1 MTQEKKNGKIIAIIT
16 MIFLFGMISFVT
28 NLAAPMGIVLKN
40 QFDVSNALGML
51 GNFGNF
57 IAYAVMGIPS
67 GILLQRVGYKKTAL
81 IAVAIGFIGVG
92 IQFLS
97 GHSSPEMAF
106 AVYLIGAF
114 VAGFSMCLLNTVVNP
129 MLNKLGGEGNKGN
142 QLIQVGGSF
151 NSVMAT
157 ITPMFVGILIAGSIE
172 KATISQIFPVMY
184 TAMAVFAFAFFVLL
198 FVRIPEPNA
207 ATTTEPIS
215 TLMKGALKFR
225 HFVLGAI
232 AIFVYVGIE
241 VGVPGTLNLFLTDPV
256 EKGGAGIASTISGFV
271 VGTYWFLMLIGR
283 LAGASLGAKVSSKA
297 MLTFTSG
304 LGLILV
310 FLAIFS
316 STGTLVNLPVLQQS
330 ATGGL
335 SFGFAEVPINAMYL
349 VLVGFCTSIMWG
361 GIFNLAV
368 EGLGKYLAAASG
380 LFMVLVCGGGN
391 KGNQL
396 IQVGGSFNSVMA
408 TITPMF
414 VGILIAGS
422 IEKATISQIFP
433 VMYTAMAVF
442 AFAFFVLLFVRI
454 PEPNAA
460 TTTEP
465 ISTLMKGALKFR
477 HFVLGAIAIFVY
489 VGIEVGVPGTLNLF
503 LTDPVEKGG
512 AGIASTIS
520 GFVVGTYWFLMLIGR
535 LAGASL
541 GAKVSSK
548 AMLTFTSALGLILV
562 FLAIFSSTGTLVN
575 LPVLQQSATGGL
587 SFGFAEV
594 PINAMYLVLVG
605 LCTSIMWGG
614 IFNLAVE
621 GLGKYLAAAS
631 GLFMVLVCG
640 GGILPVIQGWVA
652 DVAGFM
658 ASYWVIIAALAY
670 LLYYGLVGC
679 KNVNKDIPVE

>member
-129 MLNKLGGEGNKGN
+129 MLNKLVGEGNKGN

-207 ATTTEPIS
+207 A
-215 TLMKGALKFR
+215 A
-225 HFVLGAI
+225 
-232 AIFVYVGIE
+232 
-241 VGVPGTLNLFLTDPV
+241 
-256 EKGGAGIASTISGFV
+256 
-271 VGTYWFLMLIGR
+271 
-283 LAGASLGAKVSSKA
+283 
-297 MLTFTSG
+297 
-304 LGLILV
+304 
-310 FLAIFS
+310 
-316 STGTLVNLPVLQQS
+316 
-330 ATGGL
+330 
-335 SFGFAEVPINAMYL
+335 
-349 VLVGFCTSIMWG
+349 
-361 GIFNLAV
+361 
-368 EGLGKYLAAASG
+368 
-380 LFMVLVCGGGN
+380 
-391 KGNQL
+391 
-396 IQVGGSFNSVMA
+396 
-408 TITPMF
+408 
-414 VGILIAGS
+414 
-422 IEKATISQIFP
+422 
-433 VMYTAMAVF
+433 
-442 AFAFFVLLFVRI
+442 
-454 PEPNAA
+454 
-460 TTTEP
+460 TTEP

>member
-207 ATTTEPIS
+207 A
-215 TLMKGALKFR
+215 A
-225 HFVLGAI
+225 
-232 AIFVYVGIE
+232 
-241 VGVPGTLNLFLTDPV
+241 
-256 EKGGAGIASTISGFV
+256 
-271 VGTYWFLMLIGR
+271 
-283 LAGASLGAKVSSKA
+283 
-297 MLTFTSG
+297 
-304 LGLILV
+304 
-310 FLAIFS
+310 
-316 STGTLVNLPVLQQS
+316 
-330 ATGGL
+330 
-335 SFGFAEVPINAMYL
+335 
-349 VLVGFCTSIMWG
+349 
-361 GIFNLAV
+361 
-368 EGLGKYLAAASG
+368 
-380 LFMVLVCGGGN
+380 
-391 KGNQL
+391 
-396 IQVGGSFNSVMA
+396 
-408 TITPMF
+408 
-414 VGILIAGS
+414 
-422 IEKATISQIFP
+422 
-433 VMYTAMAVF
+433 
-442 AFAFFVLLFVRI
+442 
-454 PEPNAA
+454 
-460 TTTEP
+460 TTEP

-575 LPVLQQSATGGL
+575 LPVLQQSATGAL

-594 PINAMYLVLVG
+594 SIIAMYLVLVG

>member
-1 MTQEKKNGKIIAIIT
+1 MTQQKQNGKLIAIIT

-40 QFDVSNALGML
+40 QFSVSNALGML

-67 GILLQRVGYKKTAL
+67 GILLQKVGYKKTAL

-106 AVYLIGAF
+106 AVYLVGAF
-114 VAGFSMCLLNTVVNP
+114 IAGFSMCLLNTVVNP

-142 QLIQVGGSF
+142 QLIQIGGSF

-184 TAMAVFAFAFFVLL
+184 TAMAVFALAFFVLL
-198 FVRIPEPNA
+198 FVPIPEPNT
-207 ATTTEPIS
+207 ATATEPIGK
-215 TLMKGALKFR
+215 LMSGALKFR
-225 HFVLGAI
+225 HFILGAI

-271 VGTYWFLMLIGR
+271 VGTYWFLMLVGR
-283 LAGASLGAKVSSKA
+283 LAGASLGAK
-297 MLTFTSG
+297 
-304 LGLILV
+304 I
-310 FLAIFS
+310 
-316 STGTLVNLPVLQQS
+316 
-330 ATGGL
+330 
-335 SFGFAEVPINAMYL
+335 
-349 VLVGFCTSIMWG
+349 
-361 GIFNLAV
+361 
-368 EGLGKYLAAASG
+368 
-380 LFMVLVCGGGN
+380 
-391 KGNQL
+391 
-396 IQVGGSFNSVMA
+396 
-408 TITPMF
+408 
-414 VGILIAGS
+414 
-422 IEKATISQIFP
+422 
-433 VMYTAMAVF
+433 
-442 AFAFFVLLFVRI
+442 
-454 PEPNAA
+454 
-460 TTTEP
+460 
-465 ISTLMKGALKFR
+465 
-477 HFVLGAIAIFVY
+477 
-489 VGIEVGVPGTLNLF
+489 
-503 LTDPVEKGG
+503 
-512 AGIASTIS
+512 
-520 GFVVGTYWFLMLIGR
+520 
-535 LAGASL
+535 
-541 GAKVSSK
+541 SSK

-562 FLAIFSSTGTLVN
+562 FLAIFSSTDSLVN

-587 SFGFAEV
+587 SFGLAEV

-621 GLGKYLAAAS
+621 GLGKFLAAAS

-640 GGILPVIQGWVA
+640 GGILPVIQGLVA
-652 DVAGFM
+652 DMAGFM

-670 LLYYGLVGC
+670 LLFYGLIGC
-679 KNVNKDIPVE
+679 KNVNKDIKVD

>member
-1 MTQEKKNGKIIAIIT
+1 MEKSIAIIT

-207 ATTTEPIS
+207 A
-215 TLMKGALKFR
+215 A
-225 HFVLGAI
+225 
-232 AIFVYVGIE
+232 
-241 VGVPGTLNLFLTDPV
+241 
-256 EKGGAGIASTISGFV
+256 
-271 VGTYWFLMLIGR
+271 
-283 LAGASLGAKVSSKA
+283 
-297 MLTFTSG
+297 
-304 LGLILV
+304 
-310 FLAIFS
+310 
-316 STGTLVNLPVLQQS
+316 
-330 ATGGL
+330 
-335 SFGFAEVPINAMYL
+335 
-349 VLVGFCTSIMWG
+349 
-361 GIFNLAV
+361 
-368 EGLGKYLAAASG
+368 
-380 LFMVLVCGGGN
+380 
-391 KGNQL
+391 
-396 IQVGGSFNSVMA
+396 
-408 TITPMF
+408 
-414 VGILIAGS
+414 
-422 IEKATISQIFP
+422 
-433 VMYTAMAVF
+433 
-442 AFAFFVLLFVRI
+442 
-454 PEPNAA
+454 
-460 TTTEP
+460 TTEP

>member
-172 KATISQIFPVMY
+172 KATISQILPVMY

-207 ATTTEPIS
+207 A
-215 TLMKGALKFR
+215 A
-225 HFVLGAI
+225 
-232 AIFVYVGIE
+232 
-241 VGVPGTLNLFLTDPV
+241 
-256 EKGGAGIASTISGFV
+256 
-271 VGTYWFLMLIGR
+271 
-283 LAGASLGAKVSSKA
+283 
-297 MLTFTSG
+297 
-304 LGLILV
+304 
-310 FLAIFS
+310 
-316 STGTLVNLPVLQQS
+316 
-330 ATGGL
+330 
-335 SFGFAEVPINAMYL
+335 
-349 VLVGFCTSIMWG
+349 
-361 GIFNLAV
+361 
-368 EGLGKYLAAASG
+368 
-380 LFMVLVCGGGN
+380 
-391 KGNQL
+391 
-396 IQVGGSFNSVMA
+396 
-408 TITPMF
+408 
-414 VGILIAGS
+414 
-422 IEKATISQIFP
+422 
-433 VMYTAMAVF
+433 
-442 AFAFFVLLFVRI
+442 
-454 PEPNAA
+454 
-460 TTTEP
+460 TTEP

>member
-92 IQFLS
+92 IQVLS

-207 ATTTEPIS
+207 A
-215 TLMKGALKFR
+215 A
-225 HFVLGAI
+225 
-232 AIFVYVGIE
+232 
-241 VGVPGTLNLFLTDPV
+241 
-256 EKGGAGIASTISGFV
+256 
-271 VGTYWFLMLIGR
+271 
-283 LAGASLGAKVSSKA
+283 
-297 MLTFTSG
+297 
-304 LGLILV
+304 
-310 FLAIFS
+310 
-316 STGTLVNLPVLQQS
+316 
-330 ATGGL
+330 
-335 SFGFAEVPINAMYL
+335 
-349 VLVGFCTSIMWG
+349 
-361 GIFNLAV
+361 
-368 EGLGKYLAAASG
+368 
-380 LFMVLVCGGGN
+380 
-391 KGNQL
+391 
-396 IQVGGSFNSVMA
+396 
-408 TITPMF
+408 
-414 VGILIAGS
+414 
-422 IEKATISQIFP
+422 
-433 VMYTAMAVF
+433 
-442 AFAFFVLLFVRI
+442 
-454 PEPNAA
+454 
-460 TTTEP
+460 TTEP